1 MPPSLIIDQTLR
13 RPVGLST
20 TLLWVADMA
29 FIKWNQG
36 EVSVFSLSIRGH
48 RRRGSAEAKESRMS
62 KLKNFAAVGVTAI
75 VMAGAVAA
83 PTMAQ
88 PYGNYDR
95 GYNNA
100 GRGYQNYNSNL
111 TSSYVDSLEWRINN
125 AAQESRLSW
134 QQARQLRAQLRQ
146 IQGPAIYRVET
157 GRASQGEYR
166 RVSNVVRRIEAA
178 TQGYARNDRSPRY
191 GHNRY

>member
-1 MPPSLIIDQTLR
+1 LIRHYAAPSACRLLSCNGVVIGLANGTKDGVQCFRSPFEDID
-13 RPVGLST
+13 
-20 TLLWVADMA
+20 
-29 FIKWNQG
+29 
-36 EVSVFSLSIRGH
+36 
-48 RRRGSAEAKESRMS
+48 AEFGQAKEFRMS
-62 KLKNFAAVGVTAI
+62 KLKTIAAAGVTAI

-88 PYGNYDR
+88 PYGNYER

-100 GRGYQNYNSNL
+100 GRGYQNYDRNL

-125 AAQESRLSW
+125 AAQEGRLSW
-134 QQARQLRAQLRQ
+134 PEARQLRAQLRQ

-178 TQGYARNDRSPRY
+178 TQGYARNERNERY
-191 GHNRY
+191 GYNRY

>member
-1 MPPSLIIDQTLR
+1 
-13 RPVGLST
+13 
-20 TLLWVADMA
+20 
-29 FIKWNQG
+29 
-36 EVSVFSLSIRGH
+36 
-48 RRRGSAEAKESRMS
+48 MS
-62 KLKNFAAVGVTAI
+62 QLKNIAAAGVTAL
-75 VMAGAVAA
+75 VMAGAVAT
-83 PTMAQ
+83 PILAQ
-88 PYGNYDR
+88 PYGNYER

-100 GRGYQNYNSNL
+100 GRAYQNYNLNL

-125 AAQESRLSW
+125 AVQEGRLSW

-178 TQGYARNDRSPRY
+178 TQGYAHNDRSSRY
-191 GHNRY
+191 GYNGY